1 MEDVFGALVFLSSD
15 FLRKNS
21 LEELIYTGGEY
32 APTFPVTGV
41 QINSKEVL
49 RGQ

>member
-21 LEELIYTGGEY
+21 SNYALSMSYTVSG
-32 APTFPVTGV
+32 
-41 QINSKEVL
+41 KE
-49 RGQ
+49 